1 MIKIVALLLAG
12 TLALGAG
19 FAAAQDK
26 PLEQLVIEMAD
37 SAVEHAAIAG
47 YYRTKAEEARQEV
60 RHHERMAVTY
70 ANGTFP
76 QPLRKGEHCDRLAEQ
91 YASVAEEYEQ
101 LAQLHQEESKRLE

>member
-1 MIKIVALLLAG
+1 MTKIVTLLLAG
-12 TLALGAG
+12 ALALGAG

-37 SAVEHAAIAG
+37 SAAEHTAIAG

-60 RHHERMAVTY
+60 SRHERMAGTY
-70 ANGTFP
+70 ANGAFP
-76 QPLRKGEHCDRLAEQ
+76 QPLHARQHCDKLAEQ

-101 LAQLHQEESKRLE
+101 LAQLHDKESTRLD